1 MATQERKSPPA
12 RDREARAAAQ
22 MPADKLMTEARSKYP
37 KWNQAAYEKLRDGH
51 PSMSKN
57 SKEFAFYLV
66 LKGLRPDPYKK
77 GDCRSFPNFVFIRS
91 ANRVASL
98 QRRPS

>member
-51 PSMSKN
+51 PSMSTN
-57 SKEFAFYLV
+57 AREFAFYLV
-66 LKGLRPDPYKK
+66 LKGLRPEPYKR